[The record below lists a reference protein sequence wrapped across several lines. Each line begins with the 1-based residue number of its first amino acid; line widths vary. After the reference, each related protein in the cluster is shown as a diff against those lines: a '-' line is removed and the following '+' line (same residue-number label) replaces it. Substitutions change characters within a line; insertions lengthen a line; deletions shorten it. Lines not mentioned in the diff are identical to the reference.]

1 MTPSQIVLLPVFE
14 IIVNQFSQTDTE
26 DLLAGFDVFVDL

>member
-14 IIVNQFSQTDTE
+14 IIIDQFSQPDTE
-26 DLLAGFDVFVDL
+26 DLLAGFDVCVDL